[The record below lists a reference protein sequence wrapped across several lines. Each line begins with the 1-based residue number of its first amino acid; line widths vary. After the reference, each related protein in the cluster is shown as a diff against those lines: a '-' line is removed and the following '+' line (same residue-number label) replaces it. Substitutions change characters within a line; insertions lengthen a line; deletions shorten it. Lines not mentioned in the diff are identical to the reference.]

1 MIYIDTSAF
10 FAMVSFDDPNHDVAV
25 EAWAKL
31 IENNERLICNNY
43 ILVES
48 VALIQSRIGM
58 EAVATLHNDIIP
70 FVEVEWLDEDS
81 HNAIMEIVIST
92 NRRVISLVDQASF
105 NTMRRH
111 RIKTAFTFDEH
122 FSEQGFESIP

>member
-10 FAMVSFDDPNHDVAV
+10 FAMISFDDPNHDVAV
-25 EAWAKL
+25 ETWTKL
-31 IENNERLICNNY
+31 IENNERVICNNY

-48 VALIQSRIGM
+48 IALIQSRIGM
-58 EAVATLHNDIIP
+58 EAVAVLHNDIIP
-70 FVEVEWLDEDS
+70 FVDVEWLDEDS
-81 HNAIMEIVIST
+81 HNAIMEMVIRT

-111 RIKTAFTFDEH
+111 RINTAFTFDEH